1 MSESLLHDIHADLFL
16 ALASLVNDVARGARP
31 TRRELLRR
39 LPHPDPAQSQEELAL
54 LESLFL
60 FDAEG
65 RALPFV
71 RQPVCLTPTRGEQKY
86 LKMMLSD
93 RAAQFLL
100 PEDLRQKLL
109 SRLEDIDIPDIAA
122 HWSLTQDHGDDI
134 AALQPRLALVFAAL
148 RDRRML
154 ICHNVDRRGR
164 SHVSRVAPCRLE
176 YDAAQNRCRLVGWLA
191 SEQRAI
197 KMNLS
202 RLTDVQMTGEAIP
215 ADTEEAFAAFL
226 AARRQVLE
234 FTLTPHYNAVLRC
247 FTLFAP
253 YDKEA
258 AYDED
263 SDLYMMRVFYY
274 DFDTTEIEQQILSLG
289 SAVTVTA
296 PADLRARI
304 HDCLRQ
310 QYERFVSAD

>member
-1 MSESLLHDIHADLFL
+1 MSKSLLHDIHADLFITL
-16 ALASLVNDVARGARP
+16 AGLVNEVALGSRP
-31 TRRELLRR
+31 TRRELLDR
-39 LPHPDPAQSQEELAL
+39 LPHLDPAHCQDELSL
-54 LESLFL
+54 LDSLFL
-60 FDAEG
+60 FDADD

-71 RQPVCLTPTRGEQKY
+71 RQPVCLIPTRGEQKY
-86 LKMMLSD
+86 LKLMLSD
-93 RAAQFLL
+93 SSARFLL
-100 PEDLRQKLL
+100 PDALRAKLL
-109 SRLEDIDIPDIAA
+109 ARLEDTAVPDIAA

-234 FTLTPHYNAVLRC
+234 FTLTPRYNAVLRC

-296 PADLRARI
+296 PAALRARI
-304 HDCLRQ
+304 RECLQQ
-310 QYERFVSAD
+310 QYERFMTTR